1 MASEDKFEHEHE
13 QGHEHDVDT
22 LIEVG
27 KEKGYL
33 TYGDV
38 NEMLPDEMATSPDD
52 LDDLITTIGTQ
63 GIDLLDGPKFHGD
76 KDFDLEE
83 GEDVEL
89 DLTPGTLEKTNDPV
103 RMYLRE
109 MGTVP
114 LLTREGEVEI
124 AKRIE
129 RGQLRVLKA
138 ISRSPIV
145 IREVVALGEDLKRG
159 VRNIKEVVIFDEE
172 ELTEEVVVARGK
184 ATVARIDALVKHQK
198 KIVVLDEKQAAS
210 GAAKAKASAARKTR
224 WLIAREKV
232 FVSRI
237 VRELKYTPMERKRLL
252 DKVNKTVDTMRTL
265 ERQIRSLEQKHEAS
279 RSEEL
284 KKEYRRQQK
293 NCKAD
298 LEKIEADASVSI
310 VELKRTQRE
319 MIQGDMDADQA
330 KRELIE
336 ANLRLVVSI
345 AKKYTNRGLQFLDL
359 IQEGNIGLMKAVD
372 KFEYRRGYKFS
383 TYATWWI
390 RQAITRAIADQARTI
405 RIPVHMIDTINKLI
419 RTSRQLV
426 QELGREPSS
435 EEIAR
440 RMDIPVAKVRKV
452 LKIAQEPISL
462 ETPIGEEEDSHLGDF
477 IEDRQAVS
485 PSEAVISV
493 NLKEYTSQVLRTL
506 TPREERVIKMRFGL
520 EDGSE
525 HTLEEVGQS
534 FQVTRER
541 IRQIE
546 AKALRKLRHP
556 SRSRKLKAF
565 VEGVKEM

>member
-1 MASEDKFEHEHE
+1 MALDDKYEDIKKLI
-13 QGHEHDVDT
+13 DT
-22 LIEVG
+22 G

-33 TYGDV
+33 TYDQVNDLIPHDV
-38 NEMLPDEMATSPDD
+38 HSPED
-52 LDDLITTIGTQ
+52 LDDLLTTIGTQ
-63 GIDLLDGPKFHGD
+63 GIDVLEGPKLPSAALD
-76 KDFDLEE
+76 KKFDEE
-83 GEDVEL
+83 ELGEDVEL
-89 DLTPGTLEKTNDPV
+89 DLTPGALEKTNDPV

-138 ISRSPIV
+138 LSRSPIV
-145 IREVVALGEDLKRG
+145 ISELLAMGEDLKKG
-159 VRNIKEVVIFDEE
+159 VRSIKEVVTFDEE
-172 ELTEEVVVARGK
+172 EITDEILQNRLEEFTGKIDDLAKAYKRAGILTEKFAGVN
-184 ATVARIDALVKHQK
+184 QK
-198 KIVVLDEKQAAS
+198 KQPKHYRRHRLNLARAVVN
-210 GAAKAKASAARKTR
+210 
-224 WLIAREKV
+224 
-232 FVSRI
+232 VSLC
-237 VRELKYTPMERKRLL
+237 VRNLGFTNTERKRLI
-252 DKVNKTVDTMRTL
+252 DRVNKTVDTMRSLDRQSQNL
-265 ERQIRSLEQKHEAS
+265 EKKADAT
-279 RSEEL
+279 RSEDQR
-284 KKEYRRQQK
+284 KEYRRQSR
-293 NCKAD
+293 AIRAE
-298 LEKIEADASVSI
+298 LEKLEVENGVSFQ
-310 VELKRTQRE
+310 ELKRTQRE
-319 MIQGDMDADQA
+319 IIQGDMDAEQA

-405 RIPVHMIDTINKLI
+405 RIPVHMIETINKLI

-426 QELGREPSS
+426 QELGREPTS
-435 EEIAR
+435 EEIAK

-477 IEDRQAVS
+477 IEDRAVVS
-485 PSEAVISV
+485 PAEAVINV
-493 NLKEYTSQVLRTL
+493 NLKDQTGQVLRTL
-506 TPREERVIKMRFGL
+506 TPREEKVIKMRFGL

-534 FQVTRER
+534 FAVTRER

-556 SRSRKLKAF
+556 SRSRKLRAF
-565 VEGVKEM
+565 MDGVRD